1 MAGFYPDSFIDEVR
15 ERSNIVE
22 IISEYLPLQRRGGK
36 HWGLCPFHGEKTAS
50 FSVDEQAQLYY
61 CFGCHAGGNVFTFVR
76 DIEKMDFSE
85 ALVHLAERARL
96 EIPQTVK
103 GGRPAERRDKTRLYE
118 ALTEAARFYHKTLY
132 GKEGTEAL
140 GYLHNRGI
148 LDGIIRRFGLG
159 ATAPGG
165 DSLTVQLLA
174 QGFSKEELIESNLSL
189 ERSGRLY
196 DNFRNRVIFP
206 IFDPRGK
213 VIAFGGRVI
222 GDGQPKYL
230 NSGDTPV
237 FNKRRNAY
245 GLNFLRG
252 KRFSRLLLVEG
263 YMDVVS
269 LAQHGID
276 GCVATLG
283 TALTPE
289 QVRLLKKY
297 ESDIVICYD
306 GDEAGQRATQR
317 AIGLFE
323 EAGITPKIL
332 VVPGGRDP
340 DEYVR
345 ENSAEAFLHLEAIEV
360 TAYRLDA
367 LAGSKDLSDEA
378 ERAAY
383 AEEAAQILKKLS
395 PVQAERYL
403 KRLSIETGYDSG
415 VLRRQ
420 IGVSSASFEPK
431 RHISPVRGQNK
442 VVPVEVL
449 AQRQLIACIAAE
461 GAAAGGVS
469 PNLLRDPVCKAM
481 YEALAIGGMAA
492 LHRLMEEESP
502 ETRGEMAGI
511 LGIEILDAAKTLK
524 ESLERI
530 ERHEIE
536 TEIGEIKQGMSALS
550 KEDLGAALSRIQA
563 LTMRLARLK
572 AGRKE

>member
-61 CFGCHAGGNVFTFVR
+61 CFGCHAGGNVFTFIREV
-76 DIEKMDFSE
+76 EKMDFSE
-85 ALVHLAERARL
+85 ALVHLAERARI
-96 EIPQTVK
+96 EIPQTSK
-103 GGRPAERRDKTRLYE
+103 GEKPAERRDKTRLYE
-118 ALTEAARFYHKTLY
+118 ALTEAARFYYKTLY
-132 GKEGTEAL
+132 AAEGAEAL
-140 GYLHNRGI
+140 SYLHNRGI
-148 LDGIIRRFGLG
+148 FDNTIRRFGLG

-165 DSLTVQLLA
+165 ESLTAHLLSMSF
-174 QGFSKEELIESNLSL
+174 GKEELLESNLSL
-189 ERSGRLY
+189 ERSGRLF
-196 DNFRNRVIFP
+196 DTFRSRVMFP

-213 VIAFGGRVI
+213 VIAFGGRVM
-222 GDGQPKYL
+222 GEGQPKYL

-269 LAQHGID
+269 LAQHGIE

-297 ESDIVICYD
+297 GGEIAICYD

-323 EAGITPKIL
+323 EAEIAPQIL

-345 ENSAEAFLHLEAIEV
+345 ENSAEAFLQLEAIEP
-360 TAYRLDA
+360 TAYRLDV
-367 LAGSKDLSDEA
+367 LAASKDLSSEA
-378 ERAAY
+378 GRAAY

-403 KRLSIETGYDSG
+403 RRLSIETGYDSE

-420 IGVSSASFEPK
+420 IGVSSAAFEPK

-442 VVPVEVL
+442 LVPVEVL
-449 AQRQLIACIAAE
+449 AQRQLVACIAAE
-461 GAAAGGVS
+461 GAAVDAVS
-469 PNLLRDPVCKAM
+469 PALLRDPVCKAM

-502 ETRGEMAGI
+502 EIRGEMAGI
-511 LGIEILDAAKTLK
+511 LEIEILDAAKTLK

-536 TEIGEIKQGMSALS
+536 TEIGEIKRGMSALS